1 MKKKTIFVVSLILFT
16 IVVAGCTGDFLGD
29 EVDTDQET
37 GQLALFIADN
47 AVNDLDH
54 VYVYI
59 DEVNVNHV
67 DGGWETINNFED
79 EEDEMLKVDLL
90 QLQFTEKKLGDKF
103 LPEGN
108 YNKIRLK
115 LADED
120 GQGYL
125 SRLVFD
131 DGSEMPLK
139 VPAGQQKGFQI
150 DYNFG
155 IERDTITSIVLDVDL
170 TKLVFAGRSDK
181 AILNTQAVNV
191 IDKNYAGNILGRVL
205 GKFEEDGDIKEEFI
219 DIDNRDVYVEAY
231 NVNDYDSEA
240 KEFKDGAEPEAISL
254 TSIEEISG
262 RDAGSFMLR
271 GLSDGEYKLRAFVGY
286 KEQSEDEDEDEMKDE
301 IVIDDSD
308 YEVKILEEPV
318 SVIVGEKIEL
328 DDPIILSSVD
338 LEESEENDTEE
349 DTNGD
354 DSGEDEN
361 EDNSE
366 E

>member
-1 MKKKTIFVVSLILFT
+1 
-16 IVVAGCTGDFLGD
+16 
-29 EVDTDQET
+29 
-37 GQLALFIADN
+37 
-47 AVNDLDH
+47 
-54 VYVYI
+54 
-59 DEVNVNHV
+59 
-67 DGGWETINNFED
+67 
-79 EEDEMLKVDLL
+79 
-90 QLQFTEKKLGDKF
+90 
-103 LPEGN
+103 
-108 YNKIRLK
+108 
-115 LADED
+115 
-120 GQGYL
+120 
-125 SRLVFD
+125 
-131 DGSEMPLK
+131 MPLK